1 MGLFGP
7 SFMKVWQ
14 QGAPAEGKIVGI
26 RRFSVSEDES
36 TVYLEEYAVE
46 AGGEVLGIRQRLS
59 PFQDVRFGMP
69 VTVHRVGKA
78 AVIRWGVPVERRWKS
93 VKPPAAGIE
102 DKVDGPPRGGWT
114 RGEAE
119 IVDLGSRSAM
129 LGLSTVSQAKVRFSD
144 GTEALVDKYAAP
156 FYASHLGGVGD
167 KLPALQHPRDAHKI
181 RIDWPAAAL
190 AVPGVGVAA
199 LGGAVVTGAE
209 AASAMNAG
217 DPMGGGGNSHPG
229 FGKAGLIDRM
239 QAKLA
244 ASTGNMMGYDMNAGP
259 AAEDPV
265 SWETFIAA
273 TVGIRDDPTTPADE
287 VAQRHGVPPGEWET
301 ANKRW
306 MGRIMS
312 DWKLG
317 AAYGQA
323 LS

>member
-14 QGAPAEGKIVGI
+14 AGAPVEGKIVGI
-26 RRFSVSEDES
+26 RRSQVSEDES
-36 TVYLEEYAVE
+36 TIDLEDYAVE
-46 AGGEVLGIRQRLS
+46 VGGEVLGIRQRLS

-69 VTVHRVGKA
+69 VTVHRIGKA

-93 VKPPAAGIE
+93 VKAPAAGIE
-102 DKVDGPPRGGWT
+102 DKITGPPRGGWT

-119 IVDLGSRSAM
+119 ILDLGSRSAM
-129 LGLSTVSQAKVRFSD
+129 LGLATVAQAKVRFSD
-144 GTEALVDKYAAP
+144 GTEALVDKYVVP
-156 FYASHLGGVGD
+156 FYASHLGAVGD
-167 KLPALQHPRDAHKI
+167 KLPALQHPRDAQKI

-190 AVPGVGVAA
+190 AVPGVGIAA
-199 LGGAVVTGAE
+199 LSTGVVTGAE
-209 AASAMNAG
+209 AASAMSA
-217 DPMGGGGNSHPG
+217 GGGPTLPG

-244 ASTGNMMGYDMNAGP
+244 ATTGAAAGFDMNAGP

-265 SWETFIAA
+265 TWETFLAA
-273 TVGIRDDPTTPADE
+273 TVAIRDDPTTPADE
-287 VAQRHGVPPGEWET
+287 VAQRHGVPAGEWEA

>member
-14 QGAPAEGKIVGI
+14 QGAPSEGTIVGI
-26 RRFSVSEDES
+26 RRFQVSEDES
-36 TVYLEEYAVE
+36 TIDLEEYAVE
-46 AGGEVLGIRQRLS
+46 VGGEVLGIRQRLS
-59 PFQDVRFGMP
+59 PLHDVRIGMP
-69 VTVHRVGKA
+69 VTVHRDGKT
-78 AVIRWGVPVERRWKS
+78 AVIHWGAPTERRWKM

-102 DKVDGPPRGGWT
+102 DKVDGPPRGGWAT
-114 RGEAE
+114 GQAE
-119 IVDLGSRSAM
+119 ILDLGSRSAM
-129 LGLSTVSQAKVRFSD
+129 LGLATVAQAKVRFSD
-144 GTEALVDKYAAP
+144 GTEALVDKYVPP
-156 FYASHLGGVGD
+156 FYASHLGAVGD
-167 KLPALQHPRDAHKI
+167 RLPALQHPRDARKI

-199 LGGAVVTGAE
+199 RAVGIVTGAE
-209 AASAMNAG
+209 PTSAMGAG
-217 DPMGGGGNSHPG
+217 AANTHPG
-229 FGKAGLIDRM
+229 FGKAGLIDRL
-239 QAKLA
+239 QAKVA
-244 ASTGNMMGYDMNAGP
+244 ASTGAAAGFDMNAGP

-273 TVGIRDDPTTPADE
+273 TVAIRDDPTTPADE
-287 VAQRHGVPPGEWET
+287 VAQRHGVPAGEWEA

>member
-14 QGAPAEGKIVGI
+14 AGAPAEGTIVGI
-26 RRFSVSEDES
+26 RRFTVSEDES
-36 TVYLEEYAVE
+36 TVELEEYAVDV
-46 AGGEVLGIRQRLS
+46 AGEVLGIRQRLS

-69 VTVHRVGKA
+69 VTVHRLGKA

-93 VKPPAAGIE
+93 VKAPAAGIE
-102 DKVDGPPRGGWT
+102 DKIAGPPKGGWT

-119 IVDLGSRSAM
+119 ILDLGSRSAM
-129 LGLSTVSQAKVRFSD
+129 LGLATVAQAKVRFSD
-144 GTEALVDKYAAP
+144 GTEALVDKYAVP
-156 FYASHLGGVGD
+156 FYASHIGAVGD
-167 KLPALQHPRDAHKI
+167 RLPAQQHPRDAQKI
-181 RIDWPAAAL
+181 RIDWPAAAI
-190 AVPGVGVAA
+190 AVPGIGIAA
-199 LGGAVVTGAE
+199 LSTGIVTGAE
-209 AASAMNAG
+209 AASAMGAG
-217 DPMGGGGNSHPG
+217 EANSHPG
-229 FGKAGLIDRM
+229 FGKAGLIDRL
-239 QAKLA
+239 QAKVA
-244 ASTGNMMGYDMNAGP
+244 ASTGAAAGFDMNAGP

-265 SWETFIAA
+265 TWETFLAA
-273 TVGIRDDPTTPADE
+273 TVGIRDDPSTPADE
-287 VAQRHGVPPGEWET
+287 VAQRHGVPAGEWEA

>member
-14 QGAPAEGKIVGI
+14 QGAPTEGRIVGI

-46 AGGEVLGIRQRLS
+46 VGGEVLGIRQRLA
-59 PFQDVRFGMP
+59 PLQEVRLGMP
-69 VTVHRVGKA
+69 VTVHRDGKA
-78 AVIRWGVPVERRWKS
+78 AVIRWGAPVESRWKS
-93 VKPPAAGIE
+93 VKAPAAGIE
-102 DKVDGPPRGGWT
+102 DKVDGPPRGGWAS
-114 RGEAE
+114 GQAE
-119 IVDLGSRSAM
+119 IVDIGSRSAM
-129 LGLSTVSQAKVRFSD
+129 LGLTTVTQAKVRFGD

-156 FYASHLGGVGD
+156 FYASHLGGKGTKV
-167 KLPALQHPRDAHKI
+167 PALQHPRDAHKV
-181 RIDWPAAAL
+181 RIDWPAAAV
-190 AVPGVGVAA
+190 AVPGVGVAPIT
-199 LGGAVVTGAE
+199 GGIESTAGSGSVM
-209 AASAMNAG
+209 SAGEPAI
-217 DPMGGGGNSHPG
+217 HTG
-229 FGKAGLIDRM
+229 FGKKGLIDRM
-239 QAKLA
+239 QGKLA
-244 ASTGNMMGYDMNAGP
+244 ATTGNMMGYDMNAGP

-287 VAQRHGVPPGEWET
+287 VAQRHGVPPGEWEA

>member
-14 QGAPAEGKIVGI
+14 AGAPAEGKIVGI
-26 RRFSVSEDES
+26 RRFTVSEDES
-36 TVYLEEYAVE
+36 TIELEEYAVE
-46 AGGEVLGIRQRLS
+46 VGGEVLGIRQRLS

-69 VTVHRVGKA
+69 VTVYRIGKA

-93 VKPPAAGIE
+93 VKAPAAGIE
-102 DKVDGPPRGGWT
+102 DKIAGPPRGGWA

-119 IVDLGSRSAM
+119 IIDLGSRSGM
-129 LGLSTVSQAKVRFSD
+129 LGFTTVAQAKVRFSD
-144 GTEALVDKYAAP
+144 GTEALVDKYAVP
-156 FYASHLGGVGD
+156 FYASHLGAVGD
-167 KLPALQHPRDAHKI
+167 RLPALQHPRDAQKT

-190 AVPGVGVAA
+190 AVPGVGIAA
-199 LGGAVVTGAE
+199 LSTGIVTGAE
-209 AASAMNAG
+209 AASAMGAG
-217 DPMGGGGNSHPG
+217 TGATLPG
-229 FGKAGLIDRM
+229 FGKPGLIDRM

-244 ASTGNMMGYDMNAGP
+244 ATTGAAAGFDMNAGP

-265 SWETFIAA
+265 TWETFIAA
-273 TVGIRDDPTTPADE
+273 TVAIRDDPTTPADE
-287 VAQRHGVPPGEWET
+287 VAQRHGVPAGEWEA